1 MVGGKHPQTILTDQV
16 CSMEIAIEAEMPNT
30 VHRWCKWH
38 VLKKAKESMGVL
50 WSKNSEFKMEF
61 HKLVHHMTTEE
72 EFEQGWQQMLD
83 KYSLKK
89 HPFLTQIY
97 EVRHKWAKPYF
108 MGVFCAKMTS
118 TQRSE
123 SANHLLKGYVPPG
136 CPMHLFLK
144 QFEKLQFDRQ
154 SEESFQEKRTSLVK
168 ISIIPPTFVFIGN
181 EYLKCPSFSV
191 RLHTRKWLSS

>member
-1 MVGGKHPQTILTDQV
+1 
-16 CSMEIAIEAEMPNT
+16 MELAIAAELPNT

-38 VLKKAKESMGVL
+38 VLKKAKESMCVL
-50 WSKNSEFKMEF
+50 WSKDSKFKMEF
-61 HKLVHHMTTEE
+61 HKLLHHMITKE
-72 EFEQGWQQMLD
+72 EFEAGWQDMLEN
-83 KYSLKK
+83 YNLRK

-108 MGVFCAKMTS
+108 RGVFCAKMTS

-144 QFEKLQFDRQ
+144 QFEKLQFDRE
-154 SEESFQEKRTSLVK
+154 SEESFQEKSTLLVSFQLRK
-168 ISIIPPTFVFIGN
+168 TVLEWFRVNLVYTDFVCSCVFCLFVEWCLASTKPAN
-181 EYLKCPSFSV
+181 REAC
-191 RLHTRKWLSS
+191 